1 MLPTPLN
8 RVPTDAQQE
17 LKVRKGE
24 AIFHQGETTGGVFY
38 VVRGRAEL
46 RRHTE
51 SGVQVVIHRAG
62 AGETFAEASLF
73 SGAYHCDAVALDD
86 TVVVRLA
93 KQAVLEQFSS
103 DPEFALSLAG
113 RFAVQVQFYRRR
125 IELLA
130 IRSAEDRV
138 FSALTDRPVVGSIM
152 SFASEIGLTHEAT
165 YRALAMLVRK
175 GKVRKFGRG
184 EYSIL

>member
-1 MLPTPLN
+1 MLPAPLH
-8 RVPTDAQQE
+8 RLPTVAQRE
-17 LKVRKGE
+17 MKVRKDD
-24 AIFHQGETTGGVFY
+24 AIFHQGGVTDGVFY
-38 VVRGRAEL
+38 VQRGKVEL

-51 SGVQVVIHRAG
+51 SGVHVVIHRAIL
-62 AGETFAEASLF
+62 GETFAEASLF
-73 SGAYHCDAVALDD
+73 SNTYHCDAVALDE

-93 KQAVLEQFSS
+93 REAVLKQFSS
-103 DPEFALSLAG
+103 DPEFALALAG
-113 RFAVQVQFYRRR
+113 RFAAQVQLYRRR

-138 FSALTDRPVVGSIM
+138 LSALTDRPVNGSII

-175 GKVRKFGRG
+175 GKVTKPGRG
-184 EYSIL
+184 KYSIL

>member
-73 SGAYHCDAVALDD
+73 SGAYHC
-86 TVVVRLA
+86 
-93 KQAVLEQFSS
+93 E
-103 DPEFALSLAG
+103 
-113 RFAVQVQFYRRR
+113 R
-125 IELLA
+125 IEGIDEKNRVLYFTA
-130 IRSAEDRV
+130 NGREKGEDPY
-138 FSALTDRPVVGSIM
+138 F
-152 SFASEIGLTHEAT
+152 THL
-165 YRALAMLVRK
+165 YKINFNFRRLK
-175 GKVRKFGRG
+175 
-184 EYSIL
+184 